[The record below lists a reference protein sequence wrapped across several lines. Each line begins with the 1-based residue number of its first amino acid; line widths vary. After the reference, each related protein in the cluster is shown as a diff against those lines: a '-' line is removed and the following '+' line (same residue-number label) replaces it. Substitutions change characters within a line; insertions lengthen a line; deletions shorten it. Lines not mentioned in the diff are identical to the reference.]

1 MFATR
6 LPSLEKYSLLLR
18 TKFVRKMIFIYN
30 RSTLPDTIMNRIV
43 KFILIAFIP
52 VVILAFLFPDRAIK
66 APDMEHAYLSVHGA
80 DVVAFVRDG
89 CPHCAAFKE
98 FVDMEGIDVQYH
110 EVTQIDTQRLF
121 EKLQER
127 APQLNQGVP
136 TVIINGQVSQG
147 YDTHEKAGAAIKGRL
162 EACQSSPE
170 GCLPFDDFLES
181 DATVDV
187 LSAGETCTED
197 CEADLDK
204 YVFDFWIFGEVDLT
218 LLSLPALSIL
228 LGFLD
233 GFNPCA
239 MWVLIT
245 LLTLLINTHDM
256 KKVWIIGGTFL
267 FISGA
272 VYYIFIAAWLNV
284 FLIIGYNFIVQK
296 VIGLVA
302 IAGGGFYL
310 YEACGK
316 DPNQC
321 KVTNMSRR
329 QKTIA
334 RMQKVIQYSAWPAMI
349 LGVSVLAV
357 SVNMI
362 ELVCTAGLPAV
373 FTQILA
379 FNDVSDAARYGY
391 IGLFIMMYMID
402 DLTIFGIAIYTLHA
416 TGITT
421 KYRRFTLIFGGLLM
435 YALGLL
441 LIFAPEMLTFH

>member
-1 MFATR
+1 M
-6 LPSLEKYSLLLR
+6 K
-18 TKFVRKMIFIYN
+18 
-30 RSTLPDTIMNRIV
+30 RIV
-43 KFILIAFIP
+43 AFLVLAFIP
-52 VVILAFLFPDRAIK
+52 VLALSVLYPDRALK
-66 APDMEHAYLSVHGA
+66 KPVLEERYLSVRGA

-89 CPHCAAFKE
+89 CPHCAAFE
-98 FVDMEGIDVQYH
+98 TYVEEHDIDVEYR
-110 EVTQIDTQRLF
+110 EVTEIDSQKLF
-121 EKLQER
+121 SRLQER
-127 APQLNQGVP
+127 APALNQGVP
-136 TVIINGQVSQG
+136 TIVINGTVSQG
-147 YDTHEKAGAAIKGRL
+147 YDTDEHGDAIKKRL
-162 EACQSSPE
+162 ETCRNSSD
-170 GCLPFDDFLES
+170 GCLPLADFLQS
-181 DATVDV
+181 DARVDV
-187 LSAGETCTED
+187 IAAGESCTED
-197 CEADLDK
+197 CEADLEK
-204 YVFDFWIFGEVDLT
+204 YTLNLWFIGPVDLT

-267 FISGA
+267 LVSGA
-272 VYYIFIAAWLNV
+272 VYYLFIAAWLNV
-284 FLIIGYNFIVQK
+284 FLLIGYNFWVQK

-302 IAGGGFYL
+302 IGGGGFYL
-310 YEACGK
+310 YEAFGK

-321 KVTNMSRR
+321 KVTDLGRR

-334 RMQKVIQYSAWPAMI
+334 RMKEIMQISAWPAMI
-349 LGVSVLAV
+349 LGVAVLAV

-379 FNDVSDAARYGY
+379 FNDITDMARYGY
-391 IGLFIMMYMID
+391 IGLFILMYMID
-402 DLTIFGIAIYTLHA
+402 DFIIFGIAVYTLHA

-441 LIFAPEMLTFH
+441 LIFAPEALTFG